1 MSSEEFGY
9 PLRSVEPLA
18 DDLQFNPEDSC
29 SKSIDPASKHYDH
42 QTFGFLEREDEQ
54 EMLDSGPVTLGQRIC
69 GIVSHGGTIASIYTL
84 ASATLGAGIVAIPAG
99 FLQSGIAVSTALLL
113 VVYGCTVYSIA
124 LIGIAKDQTGLRS
137 YEEMAR
143 GLLGRGWD
151 YLTAGLM
158 FVFCWGTCVG
168 YVTSTENLLTPVLSD
183 PTADGFLQSTAA
195 LRLITSALW
204 LVGMLSLSL
213 PKEIN
218 SLRYA
223 STVGVTMVC
232 FLVLC
237 MIIHSA
243 QNGLAHGI
251 PSGLNWTNSGINAIN
266 GLTVYIF
273 AFICQV
279 NVFEI
284 YSEMTRPT
292 PKRLTITT
300 MLSMGMVTLLYWL
313 AGFFG
318 YCDFGAEVNNTSVLL
333 LYQPRKNIMF
343 AVAYIGM
350 VIKLC
355 VGFAICIQPARDA
368 VYYCLHMG
376 KTSDVKDWFNWLVS
390 GFLATTA
397 LLCGLFV
404 PNINIVFSLLGGV
417 CGSFLGFLFPAY
429 FFIYA
434 GGFTYKNVGIWHYF
448 GCFILIIGAAVALVF
463 GTAAAFYEQFSS

>member
-1 MSSEEFGY
+1 MPGLHEEHPVVSEPFDGVTLDMADVSEFPHISDAKKGFSKEKQSSAFIDEFPEPEE
-9 PLRSVEPLA
+9 A
-18 DDLQFNPEDSC
+18 
-29 SKSIDPASKHYDH
+29 K
-42 QTFGFLEREDEQ
+42 
-54 EMLDSGPVTLGQRIC
+54 PVTLGQRIC
-69 GIVSHGGTIASIYTL
+69 GIVSHGGTVASVYTL
-84 ASATLGAGIVAIPAG
+84 ASATLGAGIVAVPAG
-99 FLQSGIAVSTALLL
+99 FMDSGIAVSTALLIA
-113 VVYGCTVYSIA
+113 VYGCTVYSIA
-124 LIGIAKDQTGLRS
+124 LLGIAKDQTGLRS

-151 YLTAGLM
+151 YLAAALM
-158 FVFCWGTCVG
+158 FLFCWGTCVG
-168 YVTSTENLLTPVLSD
+168 YVTSTQDLLTPVLAD
-183 PTADGFLQSTAA
+183 PNSNGFLQSQTG
-195 LRLITSALW
+195 LRVFTSALW
-204 LVGMLSLSL
+204 FLGMLTLSL

-223 STVGVTMVC
+223 STIGVTMVC

-251 PSGLNWTNSGINAIN
+251 PPGLNWTNSGLQAIN
-266 GLTVYIF
+266 GLTTYIF

-284 YSEMTRPT
+284 YTEMTRPT
-292 PKRLTITT
+292 PRRLTINS
-300 MLSMGMVTLLYWL
+300 MLSMGMVAILYWL

-333 LYQPRKNIMF
+333 LYRPREDIIF
-343 AVAYIGM
+343 SVAYIGM
-350 VIKLC
+350 VVKLC

-368 VYYCLHMG
+368 LYYCLHMG
-376 KTSDVKDWFNWLVS
+376 KTSDVKDWFNWIIS
-390 GFLATTA
+390 GFLATSA

-434 GGFTYKNVGIWHYF
+434 GGFTYERVGFWHYF

-463 GTAAAFYEQFSS
+463 GTVAAFYGQFA

>member
-1 MSSEEFGY
+1 MSAAITSDPTG
-9 PLRSVEPLA
+9 SAEPLG
-18 DDLQFNPEDSC
+18 DEIEFTLETSSC
-29 SKSIDPASKHYDH
+29 KSIDLASKNYDH
-42 QTFGFLEREDEQ
+42 HALGFFEREDGR
-54 EMLDSGPVTLGQRIC
+54 EMQDAGPVTLGQRIC

-113 VVYGCTVYSIA
+113 IVYGCTVYSIA
-124 LIGIAKDQTGLRS
+124 LIGMAKDQTGLRS
-137 YEEMAR
+137 YEEMSR
-143 GLLGRGWD
+143 GLLGKGWD
-151 YLTAGLM
+151 YFTAALM
-158 FVFCWGTCVG
+158 FLFCWGTCVG
-168 YVTSTENLLTPVLSD
+168 YVTSTENLLTPVLAD
-183 PTADGFLQSTAA
+183 PNADGFLQSTAG
-195 LRLITSALW
+195 LRVLTSALW

-251 PSGLNWTNSGINAIN
+251 PSGLNWTNSGINAVN

-300 MLSMGMVTLLYWL
+300 MMSMGMVTLLYWL

-318 YCDFGAEVNNTSVLL
+318 YCDFGEQVNNTSVLL
-333 LYQPRKNIMF
+333 LYKPRQDIMF
-343 AVAYIGM
+343 AVAYLGL

-376 KTSDVKDWFNWLVS
+376 KTSDVKDWFNWLLS

-429 FFIYA
+429 FFIHA
-434 GGFTYKNVGIWHYF
+434 GGFTYKNVGIWHFF
-448 GCFILIIGAAVALVF
+448 GCFMLIIGAAVALVF
-463 GTAAAFYEQFSS
+463 GTAAAFYEQFAT

>member
-1 MSSEEFGY
+1 MSHDSHVYVEPFSEAVDGAGDSSNFQNLGSIKKGY
-9 PLRSVEPLA
+9 PDASAGYLLGDEP
-18 DDLQFNPEDSC
+18 PEVS
-29 SKSIDPASKHYDH
+29 P
-42 QTFGFLEREDEQ
+42 
-54 EMLDSGPVTLGQRIC
+54 SGPGSLGQRIC
-69 GIVSHGGTIASIYTL
+69 GVVSHGGTIASVYTL
-84 ASATLGAGIVAIPAG
+84 ASATLGAGIVAVPAG
-99 FLQSGIAVSTALLL
+99 FMDSGIAVSTVLLL

-124 LIGIAKDQTGLRS
+124 LLGVAKDQTGLRS

-151 YLTAGLM
+151 YLTATLM
-158 FVFCWGTCVG
+158 FLFCWGTCVG
-168 YVTSTENLLTPVLSD
+168 YVTSTQDLLTPVLAD
-183 PTADGFLQSTAA
+183 PSSDGFLQSTTG
-195 LRLITSALW
+195 LRILTSALW
-204 LVGMLSLSL
+204 LIGMLSLSL

-223 STVGVTMVC
+223 STIGVTMVC

-251 PSGLNWTNSGINAIN
+251 PSGLKWANSGLQAIN
-266 GLTVYIF
+266 GLTTYIF

-292 PKRLTITT
+292 PRRLTINS
-300 MLSMGMVTLLYWL
+300 MLSMGMVALLYWL

-318 YCDFGAEVNNTSVLL
+318 YCDFGDEVSNVSVLL
-333 LYQPRKNIMF
+333 LYQPRKDIMF
-343 AVAYIGM
+343 AMAYIGM

-368 VYYCLHMG
+368 LYYCLHMG
-376 KTSDVKDWFNWLVS
+376 KTSDVKDWFNWLMS

-434 GGFTYKNVGIWHYF
+434 GGFTYEKVGFWHYL
-448 GCFILIIGAAVALVF
+448 GCFVLIIGAAVALVF
-463 GTAAAFYEQFSS
+463 GTVVAFYGQFA